1 MPQQINLCTPILLTD
16 KRYLS
21 AHTLAL
27 ALAVLLLVGGGFSAY
42 WVWSLNVASEG
53 LKKTLLVQAQEL
65 KNLQVALQQ
74 GKAGAVPAQVALTQE
89 IGVRKV
95 ELLQREKMR
104 DELQL
109 GLFRPGWG
117 HAARLQLLA
126 QSIPAQVW
134 VTEISADDIQL
145 DVRGFTL
152 EPAQLNDWVAR
163 LANSPLMQDQK
174 LATVKVESASLPTIK
189 GAAGTAT
196 PVRLVASAPQLAAP
210 APVPHPVWAF
220 SLLNVMAKPAATT
233 GVKP

>member
-16 KRYLS
+16 NRYLS
-21 AHTLAL
+21 AKTLAQ

-42 WVWSLNVASEG
+42 WVWSLNAASEG
-53 LKKTLLVQAQEL
+53 LKKTLLAQAQEL
-65 KNLQVALQQ
+65 KSLQTALQQ
-74 GKAGAVPAQVALTQE
+74 GKAGAAPAQVALTQE
-89 IGVRKV
+89 IGARKM

-134 VTEISADDIQL
+134 VTEVSADDMQL

-174 LATVKVESASLPTIK
+174 LATVKVESSTLPTIK
-189 GAAGTAT
+189 MPVAATAPT
-196 PVRLVASAPQLAAP
+196 PR
-210 APVPHPVWAF
+210 PVWAF
-220 SLLNVMAKPAATT
+220 SLLNAMAKPAVLT